1 MRNFHSLNQALIVLL
16 PKSPKMLGIKDF
28 WPIALIQ
35 LIGKLV
41 SKILA
46 NRLAAHLPELVHKS
60 QTAFISG
67 CFI

>member
-1 MRNFHSLNQALIVLL
+1 
-16 PKSPKMLGIKDF
+16 MLGIKDF

-46 NRLAAHLPELVHKS
+46 NRLDLPELVHKS
-60 QTAFISG
+60 QTVFISS